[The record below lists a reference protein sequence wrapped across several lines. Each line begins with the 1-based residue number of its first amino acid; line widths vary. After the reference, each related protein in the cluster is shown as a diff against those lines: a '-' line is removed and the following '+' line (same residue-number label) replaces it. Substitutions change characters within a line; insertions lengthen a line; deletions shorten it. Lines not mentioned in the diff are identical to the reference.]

1 MISKTRTYK
10 KRKAISPLI
19 SVILLIA
26 FTMVVAGIL
35 AAWATQFV
43 KVRQSEF
50 IKCSDAA
57 ILIQSSYYDTANNT
71 LYANIFNNGKIDVS
85 GLYYIITLENGSVI
99 SASSNA
105 TIHAGSVLSFNLSTP
120 SNIRELSVRSKQCQ
134 GTQDSIGKYY
144 IQGIGY

>member
-1 MISKTRTYK
+1 MALER
-10 KRKAISPLI
+10 KRRKGISPLI

-50 IKCSDAA
+50 VKCSDAG
-57 ILIQSSYYDTANNT
+57 ILIQSSYYDAGTST
-71 LYANIFNNGKIDVS
+71 LYANVFNNGKIDMS
-85 GLYYIITLENGSVI
+85 GFSFIVTLENG
-99 SASSNA
+99 
-105 TIHAGSVLSFNLSTP
+105 TVLSDVSNITIRAGGVGSFNISTP
-120 SNIRELSVRSKQCQ
+120 SNVKEISIRSRQCQ
-134 GTQDSIGKYY
+134 GAQDSIGKYY